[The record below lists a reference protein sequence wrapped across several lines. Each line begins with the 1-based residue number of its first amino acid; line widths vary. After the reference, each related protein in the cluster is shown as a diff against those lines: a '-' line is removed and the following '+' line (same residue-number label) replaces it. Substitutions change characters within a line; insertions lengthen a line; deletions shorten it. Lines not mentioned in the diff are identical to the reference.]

1 VAIARDRAHIA
12 KDRRHELITYRA
24 ERRWLD
30 FRGSSADVSTSWTI
44 RAAAATLGIPA
55 RWAPAMLELL
65 IRGGVMLLC
74 PFIEL

>member
-12 KDRRHELITYRA
+12 KNRRHQLVTYRA

-30 FRGSSADVSTSWTI
+30 LRGSSADVSTPWAI
-44 RAAAATLGIPA
+44 RASAGALGIPA
-55 RWAPAMLELL
+55 RWAPAMVELL

>member
-1 VAIARDRAHIA
+1 V
-12 KDRRHELITYRA
+12 TYRA

-30 FRGSSADVSTSWTI
+30 FRGASVETSTPWTI
-44 RAAAATLGIPA
+44 RAAAGALGIPS

-65 IRGGVMLLC
+65 VRGGVMLLC